1 MSLFVILVCLALQ
14 WSLNLS
20 SAPYQRN
27 WVAHYVAFIRKYF
40 SKLLDGHY
48 LFNMAILIL
57 PIVIG
62 VSLIFTI
69 VYHVFGHVGYVLLSL
84 ALLWY
89 CVDAAVLKQGSSDL
103 PQHSY
108 QKIFS
113 LLFWY
118 FIFGPAGLAFYIVV
132 RTLQAYLL
140 EQQHF
145 FGLLLGILDWVPVRL
160 MGFSF
165 AVVGNFSAVFKEW
178 IRVLFQGIGD
188 NAVLLTSWTDA
199 ALGSENKNSQE
210 MMRLIQRALIAWLVV
225 MALVTIGIWVG

>member
-27 WVAHYVAFIRKYF
+27 WVLHYVSLIRKYF
-40 SKLLDGHY
+40 AKLLDGHF

-57 PIVIG
+57 PIVI
-62 VSLIFTI
+62 VMSLIFTI
-69 VYHVFGHVGYVLLSL
+69 VYHVFGHIGYLLLSL
-84 ALLWY
+84 GLLWY
-89 CVDAAVLKQGSSDL
+89 CVDATVLKQGSSDL
-103 PQHSY
+103 PLQSY
-108 QKIFS
+108 QKVFS

-118 FIFGPAGLAFYIVV
+118 FVFGPVGLTFYIVV

-145 FGLLLGILDWVPVRL
+145 GFLLGILDWVPVRL
-160 MGFSF
+160 VGLSF

-178 IRVLFQGIGD
+178 VKVLFQGISE
-188 NAVLLTSWTDA
+188 NTALLTSWTDA
-199 ALGSENKNSQE
+199 ALGPENKNSQE